1 MKNMKALME
10 RRAELQQTMDQLV
23 SAADTETRA
32 MTEEETAQF
41 DAAESEIRAIDE
53 TIEREERARKIENK
67 PAATD
72 TEERAE
78 AEERAFAD
86 YILGKASELRAG
98 EQNMTMANNGAIIPV
113 TIANRIIKAVK
124 DHTDSR
130 K

>member
-53 TIEREERARKIENK
+53 TSGPERLKTSRLQ
-67 PAATD
+67 P
-72 TEERAE
+72 
-78 AEERAFAD
+78 
-86 YILGKASELRAG
+86 
-98 EQNMTMANNGAIIPV
+98 IPRSGRRRRN
-113 TIANRIIKAVK
+113 APLRIISSGRRRSFAPA
-124 DHTDSR
+124 SR
-130 K
+130 T